1 MPNLLLW
8 AALVTGSLGGALA
21 YHWLGL
27 AAIWFAAAAA
37 VVISGV
43 LALTAR

>member
-1 MPNLLLW
+1 MLLW

-21 YHWLGL
+21 YLRVGL
-27 AAIWFAAAAA
+27 AAIWFAAGAAFA
-37 VVISGV
+37 LSAA